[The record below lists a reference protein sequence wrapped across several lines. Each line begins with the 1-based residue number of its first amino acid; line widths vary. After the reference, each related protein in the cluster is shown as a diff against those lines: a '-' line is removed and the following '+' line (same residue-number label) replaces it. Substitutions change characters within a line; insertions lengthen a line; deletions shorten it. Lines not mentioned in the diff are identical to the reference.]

1 MTTTPDF
8 RALCKELVIAV
19 DEASDAVDRTS
30 DCVNTANYPELW
42 AQCVDLIRRQD
53 DLLARARAALATPLP
68 EPPTELPVLTPGYI
82 DFEHTG
88 QDREI
93 LDVFYRACNSEG
105 GTADEIHLR
114 GIRAVLEKW
123 G

>member
-1 MTTTPDF
+1 MTEPDF
-8 RALCKELVIAV
+8 RRLCAEIVDAFDIPSSFQYKALA
-19 DEASDAVDRTS
+19 
-30 DCVNTANYPELW
+30 
-42 AQCVDLIRRQD
+42 
-53 DLLARARAALATPLP
+53 LARLRAALATSPP
-68 EPPTELPVLTPGYI
+68 APPTELPVLSPGYI

-93 LDVFYRACNSEG
+93 LDAFYRACNSEG

-114 GIRAVLEKW
+114 GIRAVLERW